1 MSEAT
6 ERNLRK
12 SRTGIVT
19 SNKMDKTAVV
29 AIKQSVKHPL
39 YKKTVKK
46 TKKLKIHD
54 ENNELSIG
62 DKVRV
67 EETRPISKE
76 KHWRLVEVIEKAK

>member
-29 AIKQSVKHPL
+29 AVKQSVKHPL

-54 ENNELSIG
+54 ENNELNIG

-67 EETRPISKE
+67 EETRPISRE
-76 KHWRLVEVIEKAK
+76 KHWRLVEIIERAK